1 MKRITLLIVVLAALG
16 GGFYWTHTKYNGNVA
31 AAWSDVRSSAS
42 ALLGRTEPAGGAAGA
57 SARGGAPEGQAQRGG
72 GRGGAGGGDA
82 PRMPVIA
89 ATAESSN
96 FPITRSSVGWV
107 EPIQTVTVRARI
119 DGQII
124 EQRAKDG
131 QIVKP
136 GDVLFRIDDREIQA
150 QIARNEAALARD
162 QATLARTQS
171 DLKRAQELL
180 TRENTTP
187 QRVEQTTADYKVAL
201 ANVAAGQATLEA
213 DRIKLSYTTITA
225 PIAGR
230 LGVVRVTPGNIVRA
244 GETTG
249 EGLVTITQLKPLRV
263 SFALPERDLPLLR
276 AALTRKDPAPVRV
289 YSSGS
294 TEVLATG
301 TLAFVDSAVD
311 ITSGTI
317 TAKGLFANDDDQL
330 WPGQYVRVEVDLGV
344 QPNVTSIPLVAVQ
357 PGQDGS
363 FVYAIRANN
372 TVERRRV
379 EVSETRGDRAAV
391 TSGVKPGDRV
401 VVEGQQRLRDGTA
414 IAEKE
419 QTPRAAAVDRTART
433 E

>member
-1 MKRITLLIVVLAALG
+1 
-16 GGFYWTHTKYNGNVA
+16 
-31 AAWSDVRSSAS
+31 
-42 ALLGRTEPAGGAAGA
+42 
-57 SARGGAPEGQAQRGG
+57 
-72 GRGGAGGGDA
+72 
-82 PRMPVIA
+82 MPVIA

-119 DGQII
+119 DGQIV

-201 ANVAAGQATLEA
+201 ANVAADQATLEA

-276 AALTRKDPAPVRV
+276 AALSRKEPAPVRV

>member
-1 MKRITLLIVVLAALG
+1 MKRIALLIVVVAALA
-16 GGFYWTHTKYNGNVA
+16 GGFYWVHTKYNGNIL
-31 AAWSDVRSSAS
+31 AAWS
-42 ALLGRTEPAGGAAGA
+42 ALIGRTGATGEAANPPG
-57 SARGGAPEGQAQRGG
+57 RGGAPAGQAQRGSG
-72 GRGGAGGGDA
+72 GRGAGGGDA
-82 PRMPVIA
+82 PRVPVIA
-89 ATAESSN
+89 ATAESAN
-96 FPITRSSVGWV
+96 FPITRTSVGWV

-150 QIARNEAALARD
+150 QIARDEAALARD
-162 QATLARTQS
+162 QATVARTQA

-187 QRVEQTTADYKVAL
+187 QRVEQATADYKVAQ
-201 ANVAAGQATLEA
+201 ANVLADQATLDA
-213 DRIKLSYTTITA
+213 DRIKLSYTTIA
-225 PIAGR
+225 SPIAGR

-244 GETTG
+244 GDTG

-263 SFALPERDLPLLR
+263 SFALPERDLALLR
-276 AALTRKDPAPVRV
+276 SALAAKNPAPVRV
-289 YSSGS
+289 YSSGA

-301 TLAFVDSAVD
+301 TLAFVDSMVD

-317 TAKGLFANDDDQL
+317 TAKGLFANDNDQL

-344 QPNVTSIPLVAVQ
+344 QPNVTTVPLVAVQ

-363 FVYAIRANN
+363 YVYVIRANA

-379 EVSETRGDRAAV
+379 DVSETYGELAALA
-391 TSGVKPGDRV
+391 SGVKAGDRV
-401 VVEGQQRLRDGTA
+401 VVEGQQRLRDGA
-414 IAEKE
+414 AVAEKE
-419 QTPRAAAVDRTART
+419 QSPNAAAAAARTART

>member
-1 MKRITLLIVVLAALG
+1 MKRITLLIVVVAALA
-16 GGFYWTHTKYNGNVA
+16 GGFYWVQTRYNGNVG
-31 AAWSDVRSSAS
+31 AAWS
-42 ALLGRTEPAGGAAGA
+42 ALLGRTDPAAGA
-57 SARGGAPEGQAQRGG
+57 AAAPARGGAPAGQAQRSGA

-82 PRMPVIA
+82 PRVPVIA
-89 ATAESSN
+89 ATAQNSN
-96 FPITRSSVGWV
+96 FPITRTSVGWV
-107 EPIQTVTVRARI
+107 EPIQTVTVRTRI

-150 QIARNEAALARD
+150 QIAKDEAALGRD
-162 QATLARTQS
+162 QATVARTQS
-171 DLKRAQELL
+171 DVTRAQELL
-180 TRENTTP
+180 TRANTTP
-187 QRVEQTTADYKVAL
+187 QRVEQATADYKVAM
-201 ANVAAGQATLEA
+201 ANVSADQATLEA
-213 DRIKLSYTTITA
+213 DRIKLSYTTIMA

-244 GETTG
+244 GDTG

-263 SFALPERDLPLLR
+263 SFALPERDLALLR
-276 AALTRKDPAPVRV
+276 SALARKDVAPVRV
-289 YSSGS
+289 YSSGT

-301 TLAFVDSAVD
+301 TLAFVDSMVD
-311 ITSGTI
+311 MTSGTI
-317 TAKGLFANDDDQL
+317 TAKGLFPNDNDQL

-344 QPNVTSIPLVAVQ
+344 QPNVTAIPLVAVQ

-363 FVYAIRANN
+363 YVYVIRTNN

-379 EVSETRGDRAAV
+379 EVSETYGDLAALA
-391 TSGVKPGDRV
+391 SGVRAGDRV
-401 VVEGQQRLRDGTA
+401 VVEGQQRLRDGAT

-419 QTPRAAAVDRTART
+419 QSPTAAAADRTART

>member
-1 MKRITLLIVVLAALG
+1 MKRITLLVVVVAALA
-16 GGFYWTHTKYNGNVA
+16 GGFYWVHTKYNGNVA
-31 AAWSDVRSSAS
+31 AAWS
-42 ALLGRTEPAGGAAGA
+42 ALLGRTDPAAGA
-57 SARGGAPEGQAQRGG
+57 AAAPARGAPAGQAQRSDA
-72 GRGGAGGGDA
+72 GRAGAGGGDA
-82 PRMPVIA
+82 PRVPVIA

-96 FPITRSSVGWV
+96 FPITRTSVGWV
-107 EPIQTVTVRARI
+107 EPIQTVTVRTRI

-150 QIARNEAALARD
+150 QIAKDEAALARD
-162 QATLARTQS
+162 QATVARTQA

-187 QRVEQTTADYKVAL
+187 QRVEQTTADYKVAM
-201 ANVAAGQATLEA
+201 ANVSADQATLEA
-213 DRIKLSYTTITA
+213 DRIKLSYTTIMA

-244 GETTG
+244 GDTG

-263 SFALPERDLPLLR
+263 SFALPERDLALLR
-276 AALTRKDPAPVRV
+276 SALARKDVAPVRV
-289 YSSGS
+289 YASGT

-301 TLAFVDSAVD
+301 TLAFVESAVD

-317 TAKGLFANDDDQL
+317 TAKGLFPNDNDQL

-344 QPNVTSIPLVAVQ
+344 QPNVTTIPLVAVQ

-363 FVYAIRANN
+363 YVYVIRTNN

-379 EVSETRGDRAAV
+379 EVSETYGALAALA
-391 TSGVKPGDRV
+391 SGVKAGDRV
-401 VVEGQQRLRDGTA
+401 VVEGQQRLRDGAT

-419 QTPRAAAVDRTART
+419 QSPKAAAADRTART